1 MTSSEKMSKGISLF
15 AEGFGEAITNMV
27 DTLKKALVDVMPIIN
42 DSLDYKFTKKKFKKM
57 LQSYGKQRNEI
68 NAIMKNIKAPYT
80 MKKLTYYIS
89 KR

>member
-42 DSLDYKFTKKKFKKM
+42 DSLDYKFTKKNLKKCYKVM
-57 LQSYGKQRNEI
+57 GNKEMRLMQ
-68 NAIMKNIKAPYT
+68 
-80 MKKLTYYIS
+80 L
-89 KR
+89 